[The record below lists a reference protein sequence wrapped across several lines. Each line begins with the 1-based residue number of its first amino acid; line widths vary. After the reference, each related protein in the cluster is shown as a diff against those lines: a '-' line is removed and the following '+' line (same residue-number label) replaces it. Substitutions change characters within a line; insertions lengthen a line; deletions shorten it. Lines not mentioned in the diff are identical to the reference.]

1 MRVSFCNSF
10 FARSG
15 ITHFYM
21 QSIFILLVI
30 VVYFALLMLISWLTS
45 RKGSGNDAFFRA
57 NKSSKWYI
65 VAIAMVGTSISGV
78 TFVSVPGMVRNLD
91 MSYMQMVFGFFFG
104 YLVIAYVLLP
114 LYYRLNLTTIYGY
127 LDQRYGP
134 KSYKTGA
141 WFFLL
146 SKIVGAAAR
155 LYLVAFIL
163 QTLVFDAWGVPFV
176 VTVIGIILI
185 IWLYSRKSGIK
196 TIIWTDLLQ
205 GVLFI
210 TAMVLIIWQ
219 VALRLDLNIGGIVQ
233 TIVESPH
240 SRIFVFDDWSSTQNF
255 FKQFFSG
262 MFITIVMTGL
272 DQDMMQ
278 KNLTIRKLK
287 DAQKNVVTYGLAFTP
302 INLLFLSLGVLL
314 LVYAQQNGILLPE
327 ISDNILPVIA
337 SEYLGE
343 IVLGIF
349 IVGIVAAAFSSADS
363 ALAALTTS
371 FCVDILNMK
380 PGATSEQEQKDI
392 RTRRVV
398 HMGVSAVFVL
408 IILLIE
414 AIGSDSIIMAIYK
427 LASYT
432 YGPLLGLY
440 LFGLYSKVKPIDKW
454 VPYVAIAAP
463 LLCFVIEM
471 AMWNFFGYRVGYE
484 LLLLNGLLTGMGL
497 WLLRSASN
505 NS

>member
-1 MRVSFCNSF
+1 MHSTFVL
-10 FARSG
+10 A
-15 ITHFYM
+15 
-21 QSIFILLVI
+21 
-30 VVYFALLMLISWLTS
+30 VVAIYFGLLMLISYLTS

-65 VAIAMVGTSISGV
+65 VAMAMIGTSISGV
-78 TFVSVPGMVRNLD
+78 TFVSVPGMVRALD
-91 MSYMQMVFGFFFG
+91 MTYMQMVLGFFFG
-104 YLVIAYVLLP
+104 YVVIAYVLLP

-163 QTLVFDAWGVPFV
+163 QKLVFDAWGVPFV
-176 VTVIGIILI
+176 ATVVGIILV
-185 IWLYSRKSGIK
+185 IWLYSHKSGIK

-205 GVLFI
+205 GVLFL
-210 TAMVLIIWQ
+210 TTLVLIVWQ
-219 VALRLDLNIGGIVQ
+219 VALRLDLNFGEMVS
-233 TIVESPH
+233 TIVASPH
-240 SRIFVFDDWSSTQNF
+240 SRIFVFDDWASTQHF

-278 KNLTIRKLK
+278 KNLTIRTLK
-287 DAQKNVVTYGLAFTP
+287 DAQKNVLSYGVAFVP
-302 INLLFLSLGVLL
+302 VNLLFLALGVLL
-314 LVYAQQNGILLPE
+314 LFFAEQNSIVLPE
-327 ISDNILPVIA
+327 ISDNILPYLA
-337 SEYLGE
+337 SEYMGPL
-343 IVLGIF
+343 VLGIF
-349 IVGIVAAAFSSADS
+349 IIGIVAAAFSSADS
-363 ALAALTTS
+363 ALTALTTS

-380 PGATSEQEQKDI
+380 PVEQDSEQGKKDVK
-392 RTRRVV
+392 TRRWV
-398 HMGVSAVFVL
+398 HIGVSTVFVL

-414 AIGSDSIIMAIYK
+414 AIGSDSIITAIYK

-440 LFGLYSKVKPIDKW
+440 FFGLYTKLAPTDKY
-454 VPYVAIAAP
+454 VPFVAIAAP
-463 LLCFVIEM
+463 VLCFIIEVGM
-471 AMWNFFGYRVGYE
+471 MQFFNYRVGYE
-484 LLLLNGLLTGMGL
+484 LLLMNGLFTGLGL
-497 WLLRSASN
+497 WFVTKKHPTTLRS
-505 NS
+505 